1 MTREAMV
8 KEIEEKLGM
17 SELDGIRH
25 IDRPTWW
32 LRRMFLKILEN
43 NDTDINIGCL
53 KCELIRLANFLSIS
67 TRFSAYCKEAK
78 ND

>member
-17 SELDGIRH
+17 NELDGIRH

-32 LRRMFLKILEN
+32 LRRMFLRILEY
-43 NDTDINIGCL
+43 NDTENTGCL
-53 KCELIRLANFLSIS
+53 KCKLRRLARSLDAE
-67 TRFSAYCKEAK
+67 RGGL
-78 ND
+78 